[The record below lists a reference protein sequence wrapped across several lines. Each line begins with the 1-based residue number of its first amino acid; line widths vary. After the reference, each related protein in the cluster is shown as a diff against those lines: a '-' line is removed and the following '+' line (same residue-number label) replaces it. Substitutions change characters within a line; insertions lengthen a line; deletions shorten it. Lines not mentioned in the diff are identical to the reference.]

1 MNWGKIAR
9 LRLEILRCRL
19 GLVWNKAIL
28 KLLLAIKLILFGKED
43 GHV

>member
-1 MNWGKIAR
+1 MYWGKIAR

-28 KLLLAIKLILFGKED
+28 KLLLAVKWILFGKED

>member
-9 LRLEILRCRL
+9 LRLEIFRCRL
-19 GLVWNKAIL
+19 GLIWNRAIL
-28 KLLLAIKLILFGKED
+28 KILLAIKRILFGKED

>member
-1 MNWGKIAR
+1 MKWGKIAR
-9 LRLEILRCRL
+9 LRLEILRCRR

-28 KLLLAIKLILFGKED
+28 KLLLAIKLIVFGKED